1 MKPLDEAERL
11 GSVQVHLA
19 PAILEADQQH
29 LDQVL
34 AALQHALK
42 PLSALL
48 PSSRCS

>member
-1 MKPLDEAERL
+1 M
-11 GSVQVHLA
+11 QVHIG

-34 AALQHALK
+34 AAAQRTLK

-48 PSSRCS
+48 PGYDR